1 MVATTVAGCSF
12 FAAGRYFE
20 MYLSKIYLSEFLNNR
35 DAGQLAST
43 QRLRPVSAKK
53 KPPPPELNVALG
65 YFGKSGLTLKS
76 CKKKAPFYRAR
87 LARSPHLGQFCN
99 IELGEGGFF
108 FADSGPS

>member
-1 MVATTVAGCSF
+1 
-12 FAAGRYFE
+12 

-43 QRLRPVSAKK
+43 QRLRPVSA
-53 KPPPPELNVALG
+53 
-65 YFGKSGLTLKS
+65 T
-76 CKKKAPFYRAR
+76 KKAPAPRTQCCIGLFREVWLNTQVLQKKSPFLQSP